1 MTITSIQLD
10 QATFDE
16 MGIGIAELPLDIPL
30 SMRAIGPTVVLAGPN
45 GAGKSRLLRLLPK
58 LLSKKLATG
67 VVDELERQIRQYREH
82 LLNCES
88 QIATIKQQ
96 TDPDR
101 RTTDQ
106 LHQTNVNLANINN
119 ALNGYLQ
126 QLRAN
131 DCMDMNGATV
141 PTIVEFV
148 PRQPKLVD
156 PFLTTESEAAAR
168 AGRLAHSAESAEMNA
183 PAYARRIL
191 TRAQETGYSRLKS
204 STGSLTDE
212 ECSRDELLFILNSL
226 LGSSVGLQLRDGRLE
241 IGDIAAYA
249 EVLSPGQQI
258 LFQFGCLLHAKKTSL
273 ENCIVVM
280 DEPENHLHPAVL
292 AQVVTA
298 LRARLSNS
306 QLWIATHSVPLIAQL
321 MAVDND
327 CLWYVSEGRVK
338 RSGRSPENVLE
349 SLMGGPEGAKHLHD
363 LTLLPAQ
370 YATIRFLTECLDA
383 PGVVGPNIKDPQT
396 RQITEII
403 HQLSVTRQ
411 AQKKKMRVLDFGA
424 GKGRLLATLRESASG
439 ANEWLDYYA
448 YDIDEENKSECER
461 EILTTYPDDQ
471 QPRLFQNLHLLEAQV
486 GESAFDVVV
495 MCNVLHEI
503 DPANWLPLL
512 NPTGTLSQ
520 LICNEGYLLVV
531 EDYGI
536 PVGERAHD
544 YGFLL
549 LDDSEL
555 CKLFDI
561 TQEDRASTFF
571 VSQSSGDQRYKERL
585 TAHLIAKTCLTRIS
599 RSTQIAAMTKLHAR
613 MSDEVEKFLRETHAQ
628 KNEIGRT
635 YARNTQLMANA
646 SLWLRANRG
655 S

>member
-1 MTITSIQLD
+1 MTITAIQLD

-16 MGIGIAELPLDIPL
+16 MGVGISELPLDIPL

-58 LLSKKLATG
+58 LLTKKLDTG
-67 VVDELERQIRQYREH
+67 VVEELQRQIRQCSEH
-82 LLNCES
+82 ISTFAS

-96 TDPDR
+96 ADLDTKATDR
-101 RTTDQ
+101 V
-106 LHQTNVNLANINN
+106 HQTNT
-119 ALNGYLQ
+119 ALTNTKNSMDRYLQ
-126 QLRAN
+126 QLRSN
-131 DCMDMNGATV
+131 DCMDVNGATV

-156 PFLTTESEAAAR
+156 PFHTTESEAAAR
-168 AGRLAHSAESAEMNA
+168 AGRLVHSADSAEMNA

-191 TRAQETGYSRLKS
+191 TRAQETGYSQRNS
-204 STGSLTDE
+204 SPGSLTDE
-212 ECSRDELLFILNSL
+212 ECSRDELLSILNSL
-226 LGSSVGLQLRDGRLE
+226 LGSRVGLQLRNGRLE
-241 IGDIAAYA
+241 IGDIAEYA
-249 EVLSPGQQI
+249 NVLSPGQQI

-298 LRARLSNS
+298 LRACLSNS

-383 PGVVGPNIKDPQT
+383 PGVVGADVKDPQT
-396 RQITEII
+396 NQITEILRQI
-403 HQLSVTRQ
+403 SVSRK
-411 AQKKKMRVLDFGA
+411 AEGKKVRVLDFGA
-424 GKGRLLATLRESASG
+424 GKGRLLATLRESASS
-439 ANEWLDYYA
+439 ANEWFDYYA
-448 YDIDEENKSECER
+448 FDIDEDNKSDCEQ
-461 EILTTYPDDQ
+461 EILTTYPNDSL
-471 QPRLFQNLHLLEAQV
+471 PRWFKDLHLLEAQI
-486 GESAFDVVV
+486 GESTVDVVV
-495 MCNVLHEI
+495 MCNVLHEV
-503 DPANWLPLL
+503 DPANWLTLL
-512 NPTGTLSQ
+512 SPTGTLSQ
-520 LICNEGYLLVV
+520 LICDEGYLLVV

-549 LDDSEL
+549 LDGPEL
-555 CKLFDI
+555 CKLFSI
-561 TQEDRASTFF
+561 TEADRTSKRY
-571 VSQSSGDQRYKERL
+571 VSHTSSDQRYKGRL
-585 TAHLIAKTCLTRIS
+585 TAHLISKACLTRIS
-599 RSTQIAAMTKLHAR
+599 HTTQIAAMTKLRDR
-613 MSDEVEKFLRETHAQ
+613 MSDEVEAFLRQKHAS
-628 KNEIGRT
+628 KNEVGRT

-646 SLWLRANRG
+646 SLWLRANGG